1 MYKSRPMALAL
12 GAMGLLLLFITIKT
26 NWIFGKTLA
35 ISKENADLQAT
46 TGVAIDILGAVMA
59 IATSSLWV
67 NGSRFWGGVLGGLTA
82 CAIIFSGIN
91 LVGFGAAERIAKTE
105 TEEQTARARTDA
117 AKAHMDIVT
126 KRQDSTIDWLKG
138 SYVRAERGE
147 KKSLIEAVTD
157 MSSKPVDVQVPI
169 VSSVVGDAQAKV
181 LADMFGIETKRMQ
194 VILLGVLAMLVK
206 VGEVVCFG
214 IAAAVWP
221 SKKSH
226 STSGV
231 RQPVSPD
238 KSVGGGFEEA
248 QRVSPNP
255 PTNLSGGNVAYVVS
269 PPPHET
275 HLTVGMAFDYPA
287 AKRDYLLMPE
297 HVRKA
302 LSHQHLAAR
311 WSVHRTTVGKWR
323 REWEAEVELSR
334 LQMNG
339 KAPDGLRVVDGG
351 RA

>member
-12 GAMGLLLLFITIKT
+12 GAMGLVLLVITIKT
-26 NWIFGKTLA
+26 NWLFGKSLA
-35 ISKENADLQAT
+35 VSKENADLQAA

-59 IATSSLWV
+59 IAAASLWV
-67 NGSRFWGGVLGGLTA
+67 NGSRVWGAILGLLTG
-82 CAIIFSGIN
+82 CAIVFSGIN

-105 TEEQTARARTDA
+105 TEEQGARARADA
-117 AKAHMDIVT
+117 ARAQMDMVT
-126 KRQDSTIDWLKG
+126 KRQDNVIDWLKG

-147 KKSLIEAVTD
+147 KKSLVEAVTD
-157 MSSKPVDVQVPI
+157 MASKPVEIEVPI

-181 LADMFGIETKRMQ
+181 LGDMFGVDTKRMQ
-194 VILLGVLAMLVK
+194 VILLGTLAMLIK
-206 VGEVVCFG
+206 VGEVLCFG

-221 SKKSH
+221 TKKSRH
-226 STSGV
+226 SDDV
-231 RQPVSPD
+231 RRLASPD
-238 KSVGGGFEEA
+238 KNVGMVFEEA
-248 QRVSPNP
+248 QTPIHGQ
-255 PTNLSGGNVAYVVS
+255 PTNLSGGSVAYVVA

-275 HLTVGMAFDYPA
+275 HLTVAMAYDYGA
-287 AKRDYLLMPE
+287 AKRDYLQMPE

-323 REWEAEVELSR
+323 REWEAEAELSR
-334 LQMNG
+334 QQVNG
-339 KAPDGLRVVDGG
+339 RSPDGLRIFEGG